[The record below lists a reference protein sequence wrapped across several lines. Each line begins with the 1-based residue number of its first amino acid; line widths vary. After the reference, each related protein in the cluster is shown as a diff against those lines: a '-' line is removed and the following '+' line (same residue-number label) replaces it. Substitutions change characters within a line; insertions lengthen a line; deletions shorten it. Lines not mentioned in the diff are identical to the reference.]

1 MRNQIKVTLQ
11 VIISALLGL
20 EVSFSPNTYINPLI
34 WSLVF
39 YIILKHDIDKK
50 IMYTMEKYLG
60 KK

>member
-1 MRNQIKVTLQ
+1 MRNNIKVTLQ

-20 EVSFSPNTYINPLI
+20 EVSLSPNIYIKPLI

-39 YIILKHDIDKK
+39 YIVLRYNIDKK
-50 IMYTMEKYLG
+50 IMLTMERYLG